1 MADFAASAMP
11 ATIARLMIGFM
22 IAPLPGRVA
31 RSASVDRDVELF
43 HQPREFVEVVTEEAG
58 ELLDAATDRLQRRLL
73 EIVAHGTIGERLVDL
88 RIEAGG
94 GGPRRPRRRGQPP
107 PPPGPQPPPS
117 PLLRGRARP
126 PA

>member
-1 MADFAASAMP
+1 MADIAASAMH

-31 RSASVDRDVELF
+31 RSASAVTDVELF
-43 HQPREFVEVVTEEAG
+43 HQPREFVEVATEEAG

-88 RIEAGG
+88 RIEAGDG
-94 GGPRRPRRRGQPP
+94 ARRRPRRPAHTEPLPDHQPP
-107 PPPGPQPPPS
+107 PTRPPP
-117 PLLRGRARP
+117 
-126 PA
+126 